1 MLLMPMAILML
12 DSQEDQ
18 RFMAE
23 LYQAHLPRMLAVAR
37 RYLPEGTEA
46 EDAVSDS
53 VMALIRHIDTLRS
66 LPANTLPAYIVS
78 TVRNQALNHLRS
90 RARRDARFLHTAD
103 GEPWQLPSDV
113 NVEGQI
119 LLEEELRLVLR
130 VMRALPEKEQL
141 VLRLRLGQGMDDAS
155 IAALTGLSP
164 ASIRKYLSRAR
175 SRIRDAVYA
184 KEDGS
189 R

>member
-53 VMALIRHIDTLRS
+53 VMALIR
-66 LPANTLPAYIVS
+66 
-78 TVRNQALNHLRS
+78 
-90 RARRDARFLHTAD
+90 
-103 GEPWQLPSDV
+103 
-113 NVEGQI
+113 
-119 LLEEELRLVLR
+119 
-130 VMRALPEKEQL
+130 ALPQKEQL
-141 VLRLRLGQGMDDAS
+141 VLRLAQGMDDGAPPHCTSVPPACGARCCAS
-155 IAALTGLSP
+155 AAVHEESLFDIPYGQ
-164 ASIRKYLSRAR
+164 KWQN
-175 SRIRDAVYA
+175 AV
-184 KEDGS
+184 
-189 R
+189 